1 MLHVGHG
8 FGMGGVE
15 AIIFFILVSPW
26 FGLIVCNPGPYGVPF
41 PIMQYPVRMFSVE
54 SASVADH
61 KCAYPYARNVSGL
74 FYLLKCL
81 FQAFREPF
89 ARFQPVAYG
98 GAVSY
103 VQLKIPDFFAACQL
117 GKAFQVF
124 FQLYSVKVLVA
135 VIPGAPVI
143 GLRHKESDRHVSADF
158 FRCFFQAFFHGRG
171 QEEPEPF
178 KNDLFPS
185 GIFHPCADR

>member
-1 MLHVGHG
+1 
-8 FGMGGVE
+8 
-15 AIIFFILVSPW
+15 
-26 FGLIVCNPGPYGVPF
+26 
-41 PIMQYPVRMFSVE
+41 MQYPVRMFSVE

-143 GLRHKESDRHVSADF
+143 ACGIKSLADMFLPISSAAFSRPSSMEGVRRNLSLSKMTCSLPVFSIRAPTDSDSSVSLL
-158 FRCFFQAFFHGRG
+158 CL
-171 QEEPEPF
+171 P
-178 KNDLFPS
+178 LPS
-185 GIFHPCADR
+185 VYLTFSRASPHRRSHSASAKPDRW